1 MLFTVFRMISK
12 DLSYVPSKKLSR
24 RKCILK
30 SMKIYSNE
38 EISVVWCPEK
48 CIHAREC
55 VKGLPVVFN
64 RDRSPWIDMSKASS
78 EEIIEVVS
86 RCPSGALTC
95 KDKSDRL
102 IESNESDKSI
112 KSNKSDNARNEDDM
126 MASEGS
132 EKPQIKLM
140 KNGPLLVEGGA
151 ALLDSAGNVLANEG
165 TYALCRCGGSKKKPF
180 CDGTH
185 SKIGFDDT
193 K

>member
-1 MLFTVFRMISK
+1 
-12 DLSYVPSKKLSR
+12 
-24 RKCILK
+24 
-30 SMKIYSNE
+30 MKIYSNE

-55 VKGLPVVFN
+55 VRGLPEVFS

-78 EEIIEVVS
+78 EEIIEVVG

-95 KDKSDRL
+95 KDKSDD
-102 IESNESDKSI
+102 SNES
-112 KSNKSDNARNEDDM
+112 NKSVNARNEDDM

-132 EKPQIKLM
+132 GKAQIKLM

-151 ALLDSAGNVLANEG
+151 ALLDSAGNVLAKEG